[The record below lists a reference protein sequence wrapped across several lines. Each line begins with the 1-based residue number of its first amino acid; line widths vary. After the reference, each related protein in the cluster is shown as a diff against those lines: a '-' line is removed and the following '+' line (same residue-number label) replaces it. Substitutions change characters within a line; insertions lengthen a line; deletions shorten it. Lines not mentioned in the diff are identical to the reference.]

1 MECGKMGLKVEVGY
15 AQHLCN
21 TMIPSPHP
29 IDVPLLVESLD
40 PIAQLGHHSAGYL
53 LGVIVGVVVVDK
65 DFEVA
70 PRLSVEADV
79 LHVHPSFTSPVVHV
93 EFDVAIAALQLP
105 VGYHLVG
112 VVVHHV
118 DVKVSSGFPFQ

>member
-15 AQHLCN
+15 AQHLGD

-53 LGVIVGVVVVDK
+53 LSIIVGVMVVDE

-70 PRLSVEADV
+70 SRPSVEADV
-79 LHVHPSFTSPVVHV
+79 FHMHPSFTSPVVHV
-93 EFDVAIAALQLP
+93 EFAVAIAALQLP

-118 DVKVSSGFPFQ
+118 DVQVSSGLPFQ